1 MTALSSSLRCCRHV
15 AGALLAIFVLTGC
28 AGQRAPSSIPVYDVS
43 DPAPRPEPV
52 GTIGEQ
58 AAAIA
63 LSMVGTPYRYGGTT
77 PQGFDC
83 SGLVYYSYHAV
94 GKAVPRTARAQI
106 QAAERIDQ
114 GIIRK
119 GDLVYFEGMWKRGHV
134 GIYVGDQR
142 FVHAPSSGKHVRVDY
157 LNYGYYA
164 SRVARIGRVT
174 P

>member
-1 MTALSSSLRCCRHV
+1 MTMLTDTLRPWRQ
-15 AGALLAIFVLTGC
+15 AAAALLALLVLTGC
-28 AGQRAPSSIPVYDVS
+28 AGQRAPASIPVYDAS
-43 DPAPRPEPV
+43 DPARRTEPT

-58 AAAIA
+58 VADIA
-63 LSMVGTPYRYGGTT
+63 LSMVGTPYRYGGST
-77 PQGFDC
+77 PDGFDC
-83 SGLVYYSYHAV
+83 SGLVYYAYHAV

-106 QAAERIDQ
+106 QAAERIDH

-134 GIYVGDQR
+134 GIYVGEQR

-164 SRVARIGRVT
+164 RQVARIGRVKL
-174 P
+174 